1 MMIDNTTAWI
11 SGTLNIPLFY
21 LEEKYRRHY
30 IRGLFES
37 NGTFKYRQSRDIV
50 SLRYKHTNKYLVE
63 LFQSYISDS
72 LLIELKELRYN
83 DRKDI
88 WKISW
93 SGLFPQLL
101 LWWMYHGD
109 IKEICSTA
117 YLQKYREIL
126 NNVLFTN
133 SDREL
138 IYAVNAYIKDNEIHF
153 MVPSRQTLLW
163 SHRLQKLLSFSTV
176 PVYHNKGTK
185 KYYHLYIPDKSIA
198 ANMRDIRVT
207 PGSIKA

>member
-1 MMIDNTTAWI
+1 MIIDKTIAWI
-11 SGTLNIPLFY
+11 SGTLNIPLFH

-37 NGTFKYRQSRDIV
+37 NGTFKYRQNRDIV
-50 SLRYKHTNKYLVE
+50 VLRYKHINKYLVE

-72 LLIELKELRYN
+72 LLIESKELRYN
-83 DRKDI
+83 DKKDV

-93 SGLFPQLL
+93 SGLFPQFL

-109 IKEICSTA
+109 IKDICSA
-117 YLQKYREIL
+117 EYLRKYQKIL

-138 IYAVNAYIKDNEIHF
+138 IYSVNAYIKDNEIHF
-153 MVPSRQTLLW
+153 MVPSTQTLLW
-163 SHRLQKLLSFSTV
+163 AHRLQKLLSFNTV
-176 PVYHNKGTK
+176 PVYHNKGVK
-185 KYYHLYIPDKSIA
+185 KYYRLYISDKSIA
-198 ANMRDIRVT
+198 ANMRDIRVI
-207 PGSIKA
+207 PDSIKA